1 MVAARASV
9 GAFDVRVAGALPS
22 PAVFG
27 IFFEELRKA
36 IREVSNAGN

>member
-1 MVAARASV
+1 MVAGRASV

-22 PAVFG
+22 PAPFG
-27 IFFEELRKA
+27 EFLEELRET